1 MAQPLLDAA
10 AGLLGT
16 GLRQGAVL
24 GASDAADLVARFGLA
39 SMDALMR
46 ALLPLAQSLA
56 RPSVSNFRV
65 GAVGLE
71 RRSGALVL
79 GANLEFS
86 GTTMAETVHAEQFL
100 FARAFHRG
108 EILERVATSAR
119 PCGHCRQFMAEFAGR
134 ERLVVLDPEGDGASS
149 LAELLPHFFSPADL
163 GETGAEPVAPALLDL
178 ALSEEA
184 EVLRGLASRA
194 HAPYSRGGSAALL
207 RLADGVL
214 VPGVAIENV
223 AYNPSF
229 GALQSALVNLVAAG
243 GDPTKI
249 RAASFGAIDGPLDSE
264 PRARQLLAAVAPAAA
279 VRQMTWDAAL
289 SPD

>member
-24 GASDAADLVARFGLA
+24 ESADAADLIARFGLTG
-39 SMDALMR
+39 MDALMR

-56 RPSVSNFRV
+56 RPLISGFRV
-65 GAVGLE
+65 GAVGQE

-79 GANLEFS
+79 GANLEFP
-86 GTTMAETVHAEQFL
+86 GTTLAETVHAEQFL

-108 EILERVATSAR
+108 EILDRVATSAR

-134 ERLVVLDPEGDGASS
+134 ERLVILDPEGDGASG
-149 LAELLPHFFSPADL
+149 LAALLPHFFSPADL
-163 GETGAEPVAPALLDL
+163 GETGAEPIAPALLDMP
-178 ALSEEA
+178 AAEEA
-184 EVLRGLASRA
+184 EMLRGLALRA
-194 HAPYSRGGSAALL
+194 HAPYSRSGSAVLL

-214 VPGVAIENV
+214 VPGVAIENA

-229 GALQSALVNLVAAG
+229 GALQSALVNLAAAG
-243 GDPTKI
+243 RHATEI
-249 RAASFGAIDGPLDSE
+249 LAATFGAINGPLDGE
-264 PRARQLLAAVAPAAA
+264 PRGRQLLAAVAPAATF
-279 VRQMTWDAAL
+279 RQVTWSATL
-289 SPD
+289 SPG

>member
-1 MAQPLLDAA
+1 MTQLLLDAA

-24 GASDAADLVARFGLA
+24 EAADAADLVARFGLA
-39 SMDALMR
+39 STDVLMR

-56 RPSVSNFRV
+56 RPSISGFRV

-71 RRSGALVL
+71 RRSSALVL
-79 GANLEFS
+79 GANLEFP
-86 GTTMAETVHAEQFL
+86 GTTLAETVHAEQFL

-108 EILERVATSAR
+108 EILERVASSAR
-119 PCGHCRQFMAEFAGR
+119 PCGHCRQFMAEFGGR
-134 ERLVVLDPEGDGASS
+134 ERLVILDPDGDGASS

-163 GETGAEPVAPALLDL
+163 GEAGAEPVAPALLDL
-178 ALSEEA
+178 ILGEEA
-184 EVLRGLASRA
+184 EVLHRLALRA
-194 HAPYSRGGSAALL
+194 HAPYSRAGSAVLL
-207 RLADGVL
+207 RLVDGVL
-214 VPGVAIENV
+214 VPGVAIENA

-243 GDPTKI
+243 RDPTDI
-249 RAASFGAIDGPLDSE
+249 VAARFGAFSGPLDNE
-264 PRARQLLAAVAPAAA
+264 PRARQLLAAVAPAATF
-279 VRQMTWDAAL
+279 RQVTWDAVL